1 MGRIGK
7 QGRGWGL
14 KMRLENV
21 EDGSTI
27 NAECRRTL
35 DQFLT
40 LSDGAFK
47 RLAFDAYSVQHAN
60 ARSYMWIASA
70 LMGANFGLF
79 QLAGE
84 HPECSMRWIQLAVQ
98 LPAVLYA
105 FLAFYAATMVGH
117 GTDKG
122 EPFTRTAEI
131 FKDGPL
137 TDIEC
142 FETKK
147 GALAYVNQLAKEEH
161 ALISKRGHL
170 LRDCGGDIRASLVWT
185 AVAAVVYFLL
195 FW

>member
-1 MGRIGK
+1 MSDQSKIK
-7 QGRGWGL
+7 AAEPE
-14 KMRLENV
+14 KV
-21 EDGSTI
+21 VTS
-27 NAECRRTL
+27 ECRKTL

-47 RLAFDAYSVQHAN
+47 RLAYDAYSVQHAN

-79 QLAGE
+79 QLAGS
-84 HPECSMRWIQLAVQ
+84 HPECSMRWIQLVVQ

-105 FLAFYAATMVGH
+105 FMAFYCATMVGH

-131 FKDGPL
+131 FEGGPL
-137 TDIEC
+137 TDFEC
-142 FETKK
+142 YETKK
-147 GALAYVNQLAKEEH
+147 GALAYVNQLTRDEH
-161 ALISKRGHL
+161 ALISRRGRI
-170 LRDCGGDIRASLVWT
+170 LRECGGDVRASIVWT
-185 AVAAVVYFLL
+185 AMTAVVYFLL